1 MVNIAI
7 LILILFLVSGCSS
20 VHLGYFE
27 MIVPIPWG
35 TTPISLIAD
44 VGKHEQTEQVDPVE
58 EIEPDAI

>member
-1 MVNIAI
+1 MRL
-7 LILILFLVSGCSS
+7 LITLMLVSLLNGCSS

-44 VGKHEQTEQVDPVE
+44 VGKHETTEELEAPPD
-58 EIEPDAI
+58 EITQ